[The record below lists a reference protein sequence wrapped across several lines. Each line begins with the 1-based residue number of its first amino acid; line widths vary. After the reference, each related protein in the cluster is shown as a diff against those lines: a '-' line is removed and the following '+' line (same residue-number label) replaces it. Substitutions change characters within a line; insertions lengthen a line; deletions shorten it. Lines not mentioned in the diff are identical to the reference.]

1 MGTLTMTA
9 YVNDSKYEGY
19 LAVIGSMFPEIQPV
33 RYQCNCI
40 RRKIASKRGHMF
52 YCPSSI

>member
-1 MGTLTMTA
+1 MGTLAMTA

-33 RYQCNCI
+33 R
-40 RRKIASKRGHMF
+40 
-52 YCPSSI
+52 